1 MDMKLWG
8 KRVAFVTGAIVLL
21 GLVLD
26 TWIRFGLPVPAT
38 AADINKLSK
47 GQAQIGIKVQS
58 QEERRLRGE
67 IRSLSFQL
75 KSLQRKNKNDPM
87 VIDLKKIYIRD
98 LEELKIQLGDEKQ
111 LRLKYNNR
119 LLDLEKGK

>member
-8 KRVAFVTGAIVLL
+8 KRVAFVTGGIVLL

-26 TWIRFGLPVPAT
+26 TWTRIGLPVPAT
-38 AADINKLSK
+38 AADINQLSK

-58 QEERRLRGE
+58 QEERRLRSE

-75 KSLQRKNKNDPM
+75 KTLERKNKNDPM
-87 VIDLKKIYIRD
+87 VIDLKKVYIRD
-98 LEELKIQLGDEKQ
+98 LEELKIQLDDEKE

>member
-8 KRVAFVTGAIVLL
+8 KRVAFVTGSIVLL

-26 TWIRFGLPVPAT
+26 TWNRLGLPVPAT
-38 AADINKLSK
+38 AADINQLSK

-58 QEERRLRGE
+58 QEERRLRSE

-75 KSLQRKNKNDPM
+75 KTLERKNKTDPM

-98 LEELKIQLGDEKQ
+98 LEELKIQLDDEKQ